1 MYTAALLRG
10 EHGDARSLWDWGIAT
25 RSGWWRG
32 RPPADP
38 DRPRLSAHFGSQ
50 IPADD
55 WFFDLSLAFQAL
67 HATTAALTTT
77 TDLGWYIHTGQC
89 SREQLAIWLYYVEGM
104 GHRDFRQQF
113 SVLPQA
119 RKNLILDLMGA
130 SRSQFQT
137 ILGEEQDRERFV
149 SASPGA
155 YPVEDGEGDELVA
168 RHIPLI
174 RGAPGHVSRRRANEL
189 RLVGIDRMALLAN
202 HLPRAA

>member
-1 MYTAALLRG
+1 MYTAELLRG
-10 EHGDARSLWDWGIAT
+10 DYGDARSLWDWGIAT
-25 RSGWWRG
+25 RSGWWKG
-32 RPPADP
+32 RPPSDP

-55 WFFDLSLAFQAL
+55 WYFDLSLAFQAL
-67 HATTAALTTT
+67 HATTAALTTN

-119 RKNLILDLMGA
+119 RKNLVLDLIGA
-130 SRSQFQT
+130 NHEQFQAL
-137 ILGEEQDRERFV
+137 I

-155 YPVEDGEGDELVA
+155 YPVEEGEGDELIA

-189 RLVGIDRMALLAN
+189 RNVGIERMAIMAN